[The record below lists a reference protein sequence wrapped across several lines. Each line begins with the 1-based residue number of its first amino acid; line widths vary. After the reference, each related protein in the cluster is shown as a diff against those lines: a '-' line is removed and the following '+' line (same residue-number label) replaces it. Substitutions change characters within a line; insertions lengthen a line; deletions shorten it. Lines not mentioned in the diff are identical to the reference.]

1 MPAAASGP
9 ELSAP
14 DLYTRLRDSVFLIMA
29 GESYEQIVQR
39 KGTRTVGSAVAIEKH
54 TLLTNCHVINGFS
67 AILAYGRSGFFRVTK
82 QRGDERTDRCVLTV
96 EDGRDVVPVPG
107 VRTASDVKVG
117 ERVYSVGSP
126 EGLESTLGE
135 GIISGLHDVEGMTV
149 LQTTAQ
155 ISRGSSG
162 GGLFDTRG
170 NLVGITTLKHVRGE
184 ALNFAIP
191 ADAFFRK

>member
-1 MPAAASGP
+1 MPTQASGP

-14 DLYTRLRDSVFLIMA
+14 DLYTRLRDSVFLIVA
-29 GESYEQIVQR
+29 GENYEHIVR
-39 KGTRTVGSAVAIEKH
+39 REGSRTVGSAVAIDKRS
-54 TLLTNCHVINGFS
+54 LLTNCHVINGFS
-67 AILAYGRSGFFRVTK
+67 AILAYGRSGFFRVSK
-82 QRGDERTDRCVLTV
+82 QRGDEKTDRCVLTI

-107 VRTASDVKVG
+107 VRVASDLKVG

-126 EGLESTLGE
+126 EGIESTLGE
-135 GIISGLHDVEGMTV
+135 GIISGLHEIAGMTL

-155 ISRGSSG
+155 ISHGSSG

-170 NLVGITTLKHVRGE
+170 NLVGITTLKLVRGE